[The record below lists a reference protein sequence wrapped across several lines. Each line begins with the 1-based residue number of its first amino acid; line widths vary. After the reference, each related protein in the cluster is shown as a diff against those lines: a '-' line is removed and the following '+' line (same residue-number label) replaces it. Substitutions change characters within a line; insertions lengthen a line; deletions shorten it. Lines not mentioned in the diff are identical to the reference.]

1 MAFVY
6 FTEQEKEQANS
17 ADIASYLKLHG
28 ETVKRAGRENVWYAP
43 SGKVSINGSEW
54 YSQYEETGGGAIL
67 FVRKFFG
74 LSFPEAVRSLL
85 GDNVGTVV
93 QQKHKEEK
101 VEEKKFEVPP
111 KHTDMRRVYG
121 YLCNER
127 GIARSIVHAFASE
140 GLLFEEPEYHNAVF
154 VGTNNEGVPMHIHKR
169 STLPGSDFKNNVY
182 GSNADYS
189 FHWNGTSDR
198 LYVFEAPIDMLS
210 YLTLYSSEWEKHS
223 YVALCST
230 ADRGAMRMLKERAD
244 LKNVYLCLDH
254 DSAGIEGA
262 YRIAESIRTLDRE
275 CNIWR
280 ALPVHKDWNEDIKA
294 LRGKEA
300 IPSSKHKKM
309 EIYKQNCNEMFAELR
324 ETLATIGNGERTI
337 KYKGHA
343 IFDYARA
350 QLDRAAKAVT
360 DNESI
365 KCYNELGKTFII
377 GYCIR
382 QRQMGVEYTLDDIHK
397 RMMEMYKPHR
407 DYDSVGSLDD
417 QIEKAITELNKK
429 ANEKESFSKDEI
441 GVFQNEFLRIAFDC
455 FRQKGTTICEA
466 EALEKKQMIIQ

>member
-1 MAFVY
+1 
-6 FTEQEKEQANS
+6 
-17 ADIASYLKLHG
+17 
-28 ETVKRAGRENVWYAP
+28 
-43 SGKVSINGSEW
+43 
-54 YSQYEETGGGAIL
+54 
-67 FVRKFFG
+67 
-74 LSFPEAVRSLL
+74 
-85 GDNVGTVV
+85 
-93 QQKHKEEK
+93 
-101 VEEKKFEVPP
+101 
-111 KHTDMRRVYG
+111 MR
-121 YLCNER
+121 
-127 GIARSIVHAFASE
+127 I
-140 GLLFEEPEYHNAVF
+140 
-154 VGTNNEGVPMHIHKR
+154 
-169 STLPGSDFKNNVY
+169 
-182 GSNADYS
+182 
-189 FHWNGTSDR
+189 
-198 LYVFEAPIDMLS
+198 
-210 YLTLYSSEWEKHS
+210 
-223 YVALCST
+223 
-230 ADRGAMRMLKERAD
+230 LKERD
-244 LKNVYLCLDH
+244 DIKNVYLCLDH
-254 DSAGIEGA
+254 DGPGIEGA

-280 ALPVHKDWNEDIKA
+280 VFPVHKDWNEDIKA

-324 ETLATIGNGERTI
+324 ESLVSIGKGERTS

-343 IFDYARA
+343 IFEYARA

-382 QRQMGVEYTLDDIHK
+382 QRQMGAEYSLDDIQK
-397 RMMEMYKPHR
+397 RMMDMYKPHR
-407 DYDSVGSLDD
+407 DTEAVSTLDE

-455 FRQKGTTICEA
+455 FRQRGTTICEA